1 MRHFLLQVTQSCLQ
15 DSVLP
20 VGLNLPLI
28 CVWSFG
34 ELEGSLGSVSWWAV
48 QGLGRRGWGACISRG
63 KCSLYTLDL
72 ETWFTSAWGPGKQLV
87 PDGMPKGQ
95 GARGKAYV
103 CLKTMPRALLQEPQA
118 PASWLRLQDSFQSLQ
133 KDIVVFVLFMLGQS
147 TVAHVRTHTYAHMHT
162 RHKITPTKKNCYS
175 CFNFCAFIFCS

>member
-1 MRHFLLQVTQSCLQ
+1 LRHFLLQVTQSCLQ

-28 CVWSFG
+28 CVWSSG

-72 ETWFTSAWGPGKQLV
+72 ETWFTSAWGPGRQLV

-103 CLKTMPRALLQEPQA
+103 CLKTMPRALLQEP
-118 PASWLRLQDSFQSLQ
+118 
-133 KDIVVFVLFMLGQS
+133 
-147 TVAHVRTHTYAHMHT
+147 HMHT
-162 RHKITPTKKNCYS
+162 CTQDIKSLPQKRTAIPVL
-175 CFNFCAFIFCS
+175 IFVLSSFVLNLK